1 MKKYTKYL
9 NYVLRHKWYVMIEC
23 FKRGQ
28 YWRGIM
34 HDMSKFRPSEFI
46 PYAIYFYEDY
56 NRDWKK
62 LRDGINCYNCK
73 HIIWGNQCDLNGAGI
88 GDGTVAE
95 TCKCKEYERDSSQAI
110 SIAFWDEEKIEKDFN
125 IAWLKHI
132 HRNPHH
138 WQYWVLREDNGGN
151 KTLQM
156 PGKYI
161 DEMIS
166 DWNGAGMAITGKE
179 NTREWYIEN
188 KDNMNLNENTRHQVE
203 TCINVLPD
211 CMK

>member
-23 FKRGQ
+23 FKRGK
-28 YWRGIM
+28 YWRGLM
-34 HDMSKFRPSEFI
+34 HDISKFRPDEFI
-46 PYAIYFYEDY
+46 PYARFF
-56 NRDWKK
+56 NGNFKK
-62 LRDGINCYNCK
+62 NCWSCK
-73 HIIWGNQCDLNGAGI
+73 KCDKNFGLCSINGAGI
-88 GDGTVAE
+88 GSGNLNCEDYDSDGSVE
-95 TCKCKEYERDSSQAI
+95 KV
-110 SIAFWDEEKIEKDFN
+110 EEDFD

-138 WQYWVLREDNGGN
+138 WQYWILREDDGGN

-203 TCINVLPD
+203 TCLNVLPD